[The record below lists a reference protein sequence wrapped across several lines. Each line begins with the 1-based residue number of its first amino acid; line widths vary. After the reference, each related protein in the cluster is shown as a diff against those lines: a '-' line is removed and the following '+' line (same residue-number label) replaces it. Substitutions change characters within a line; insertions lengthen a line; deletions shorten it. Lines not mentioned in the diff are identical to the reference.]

1 MANNHAVV
9 LRQEKHL
16 VGGSCILVWW
26 CSPGVRQ
33 NIQNILRVRSKIHHL
48 DFYTTKWVPVVACAT
63 EYHTLAGFLV
73 KMFFLPCS
81 CKRLGSVTRWVSGN
95 CWGFNPFTPKISLV
109 ILLTVCHKIYVMLVW
124 RIWNWIDQ

>member
-1 MANNHAVV
+1 M
-9 LRQEKHL
+9 
-16 VGGSCILVWW
+16 VWW

-48 DFYTTKWVPVVACAT
+48 DFYPMKEVPVLACAT

-81 CKRLGSVTRWVSGN
+81 CKRLGSVIR
-95 CWGFNPFTPKISLV
+95 
-109 ILLTVCHKIYVMLVW
+109 
-124 RIWNWIDQ
+124 